1 MALTTATRAGSQ
13 TARFGEGAL
22 RLGVDPEE
30 EVSRSTGLI
39 ATPLSSSGIQ
49 SLSRVLVAMVTAAVS
64 QGFGAM
70 GDVTHRNST
79 MSTALPE
86 S

>member
-1 MALTTATRAGSQ
+1 M
-13 TARFGEGAL
+13 

-30 EVSRSTGLI
+30 EVSQSTCLI
-39 ATPLSSSGIQ
+39 ATPLSPSGIQ
-49 SLSRVLVAMVTAAVS
+49 SLSPVLVAMVTAAVC
-64 QGFGAM
+64 QEFGAM
-70 GDVTHRNST
+70 GGATHRNST